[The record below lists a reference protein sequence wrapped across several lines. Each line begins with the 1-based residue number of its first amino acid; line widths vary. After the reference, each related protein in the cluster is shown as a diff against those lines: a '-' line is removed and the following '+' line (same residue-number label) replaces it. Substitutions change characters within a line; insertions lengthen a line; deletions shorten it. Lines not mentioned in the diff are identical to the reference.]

1 MLKRFF
7 PPPRSRSSSISYSPL
22 PLLLSA
28 ALTLNPSSAP
38 PPSPL
43 PSNALSLSCK
53 WRTYQLQCSQ
63 TPSMQAPCES
73 KTSLRFLSYTCLTI
87 WFYSTCV
94 KQFLLKLQEP
104 ILFKNPLYL
113 NSQFSQKK
121 VRRVNFTK
129 EFHSNEICASLK
141 NLLKNGGG
149 FNLKKPIPL
158 NENSEYLKTLI
169 NKMRWEGI
177 KFTKLMLLNEIPENP
192 EILLKEMRRG
202 QFYKRNPFKQNF
214 LKISKFCPKKGGGG
228 QFH

>member
-1 MLKRFF
+1 
-7 PPPRSRSSSISYSPL
+7 
-22 PLLLSA
+22 
-28 ALTLNPSSAP
+28 
-38 PPSPL
+38 
-43 PSNALSLSCK
+43 
-53 WRTYQLQCSQ
+53 
-63 TPSMQAPCES
+63 MQAPCES

-192 EILLKEMRRG
+192 EILLKEMRWG

-214 LKISKFCPKKGGGG
+214 LKISKFCPKKGGGVN
-228 QFH
+228 FTKKFLLNEIYKFY